1 MLVTKAIPDFIII
14 MVMTCSLGKGCIFSA
29 IPVAAFAGGLITAL
43 AHFVKPIMT
52 DTALANL
59 SLVGSILI
67 FCMGINLVWDKRV
80 RVANQ
85 LPAIIFAVDAAF
97 AGIT

>member
-1 MLVTKAIPDFIII
+1 
-14 MVMTCSLGKGCIFSA
+14 MTG
-29 IPVAAFAGGLITAL
+29 
-43 AHFVKPIMT
+43 
-52 DTALANL
+52 TALANL

>member
-1 MLVTKAIPDFIII
+1 
-14 MVMTCSLGKGCIFSA
+14 
-29 IPVAAFAGGLITAL
+29 
-43 AHFVKPIMT
+43 MT

-67 FCMGINLVWDKRV
+67 FCMGIILVWDKRV

-85 LPAIIFAVDAAF
+85 LPAIIFAIAAAF